1 MPHELFDLFYDR
13 LLHLNLSYNGL
24 TKISENMQKLVL
36 LKELNLSHNQIDFI
50 DPAISCC
57 VRLRRLN
64 VSCNNLTT
72 LPAELSH
79 CRLLV
84 SLGCVWKWFSIKDTI
99 IPLMLN
105 LEPSIKESLLCSDN
119 KLRMIPTVI
128 SKQLVA
134 LETLD
139 LRNNRL
145 LQIPLAFGNMVRVIW
160 VHIMKRIE
168 TTLNL

>member
-1 MPHELFDLFYDR
+1 MEEYDDLTAGPHDDGSLNLSYNDYEDMPHELFDLFYDR

-24 TKISENMQKLVL
+24 TKISKNIQKLVL

-84 SLGCVWKWFSIKDTI
+84 SFGCV
-99 IPLMLN
+99 
-105 LEPSIKESLLCSDN
+105 
-119 KLRMIPTVI
+119 
-128 SKQLVA
+128 
-134 LETLD
+134 
-139 LRNNRL
+139 
-145 LQIPLAFGNMVRVIW
+145 
-160 VHIMKRIE
+160 
-168 TTLNL
+168 